1 MLEMFSKKSVVEYLA
16 ILGLLFVSKLSVAQD
31 GQDPEVIRKRGEFKV
46 KIVKSEL
53 WYHGVSLSS
62 QKQKKQA
69 NSEKVIEVPEELE
82 LSLRRIE

>member
-16 ILGLLFVSKLSVAQD
+16 ILGLLFVSKLSFAQD
-31 GQDPEVIRKRGEFKV
+31 GQDSEVIRKRGEFKV

-53 WYHGVSLSS
+53 WYHGVSLSN
-62 QKQKKQA
+62 QKQKGQV